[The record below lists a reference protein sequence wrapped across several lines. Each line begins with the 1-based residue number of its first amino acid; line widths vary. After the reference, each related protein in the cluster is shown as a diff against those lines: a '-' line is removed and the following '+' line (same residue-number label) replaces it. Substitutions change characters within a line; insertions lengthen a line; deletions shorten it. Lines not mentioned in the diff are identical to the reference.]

1 MALNTIKFLADKLNI
16 SASSI
21 RYYEK
26 HGLLDIQREN
36 NRYRIYDDSDEQQ
49 LKLILIM
56 KYAGFTLKEINELL
70 SLHDNSIPEQD
81 CIERTN
87 DLLLNKKAEILLK
100 IENYKKV
107 VELIDL
113 MQPLATAE
121 TSEENSVELDNLIN
135 TIFNNKIKEK

>member
-1 MALNTIKFLADKLNI
+1 MNTIKFLADKLNI

-26 HGLLDIQREN
+26 HGLLDIKREN

-70 SLHDNSIPEQD
+70 SLNDNSIPEQD

-87 DLLLNKKAEILLK
+87 NLLLNKKAEILLK